1 MSAQVVQD
9 DIRRDTEDGLLPPLF
24 RGQQQPDFTR
34 GTWAAAPLSASSAE
48 SPSVFIG
55 GLHSSVTQALLA
67 ELCAQMG
74 PLDVSVGNPVRLLK
88 DQRTGLHYVCG
99 RGKSRAVSTI
109 INYGARINAKD
120 AESIGDFASLGD
132 DVPLSDG
139 DFDTE
144 RWNYVSPDA
153 YQAEVVWLL
162 QWEEEKRGGPRKRV
176 EMVAEKAS
184 SACAVS

>member
-1 MSAQVVQD
+1 MALHLHKMPRVKAGERRPGC
-9 DIRRDTEDGLLPPLF
+9 IRSGRPRD
-24 RGQQQPDFTR
+24 
-34 GTWAAAPLSASSAE
+34 
-48 SPSVFIG
+48 
-55 GLHSSVTQALLA
+55 
-67 ELCAQMG
+67 
-74 PLDVSVGNPVRLLK
+74 
-88 DQRTGLHYVCG
+88 
-99 RGKSRAVSTI
+99 
-109 INYGARINAKD
+109 GARFVADAVEPPFAPGKAINAKD

>member
-1 MSAQVVQD
+1 MEIEFRAPYAIDAMLIYISAQV
-9 DIRRDTEDGLLPPLF
+9 EPPF
-24 RGQQQPDFTR
+24 
-34 GTWAAAPLSASSAE
+34 AP
-48 SPSVFIG
+48 
-55 GLHSSVTQALLA
+55 
-67 ELCAQMG
+67 
-74 PLDVSVGNPVRLLK
+74 
-88 DQRTGLHYVCG
+88 
-99 RGKSRAVSTI
+99 GKA
-109 INYGARINAKD
+109 INAKD

-162 QWEEEKRGGPRKRV
+162 QWEEEKRGPRTRV
-176 EMVAEKAS
+176 EAVAEKAS

>member
-1 MSAQVVQD
+1 MHKDPSKRLGSNGVK
-9 DIRRDTEDGLLPPLF
+9 DILDHAFFSGLDLDEVLADAVEPPF
-24 RGQQQPDFTR
+24 
-34 GTWAAAPLSASSAE
+34 AP
-48 SPSVFIG
+48 
-55 GLHSSVTQALLA
+55 
-67 ELCAQMG
+67 
-74 PLDVSVGNPVRLLK
+74 
-88 DQRTGLHYVCG
+88 
-99 RGKSRAVSTI
+99 GKA
-109 INYGARINAKD
+109 INAKD

-184 SACAVS
+184 SACAIS